1 MIINNNIIFENKIA
15 YLLYE
20 SLAKANKIKAGDIKT
35 DLVLEKDMR
44 ELWNCSYNTEM
55 LAVPLYNFK
64 VID

>member
-1 MIINNNIIFENKIA
+1 MITNNNIMFENKIA

-20 SLAKANKIKAGDIKT
+20 SLIKANKIKAEDIKA

-44 ELWNCSYNTEM
+44 ELWNYSYDTEM

-64 VID
+64 IID